1 MTLGEVNV
9 RVVDLVV
16 SVSGETSFSMLVRV
30 FRGISFSILD
40 RVFCLCRFVLFHDI
54 SIPIIGRG
62 VRSPCVDD
70 GRVVEHSLAQHGERA
85 SVAESSGTDPRP

>member
-1 MTLGEVNV
+1 M
-9 RVVDLVV
+9 
-16 SVSGETSFSMLVRV
+16 SVLSIWLLLFPVKHLFLCLSGCSGEYLFLFLTGCSV
-30 FRGISFSILD
+30 FAGS
-40 RVFCLCRFVLFHDI
+40 CYFHDI